1 MWGRGVSPA
10 LGATLPTGRSRALC
24 LLLCPTWLRVCQK
37 KKKKTAKTLSP
48 GTGVEKEHANS
59 TNSSSKTRGNVSA
72 VAKSADGAVAATG
85 SDSSLLPVKPSCLA
99 PRGLGR
105 GQVYFSHFLS
115 RLSSH
120 LADCSCA
127 LRGRTDGPAP
137 AGSSSREGHEEANG
151 VF

>member
-1 MWGRGVSPA
+1 MGEGREPRPRRHVAAGQAEGTLSPPLSNMA
-10 LGATLPTGRSRALC
+10 PCLP
-24 LLLCPTWLRVCQK
+24 K